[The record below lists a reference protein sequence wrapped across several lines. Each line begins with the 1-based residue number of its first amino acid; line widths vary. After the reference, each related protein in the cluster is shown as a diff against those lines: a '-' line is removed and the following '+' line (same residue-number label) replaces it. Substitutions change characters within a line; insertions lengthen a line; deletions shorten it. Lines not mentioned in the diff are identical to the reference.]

1 MGQGQRSELPSH
13 HLLNFSAY
21 STCRQ
26 EHEGFLP
33 SHSPSPGRKPAQFMD
48 VSDPTGPIPVV
59 SCPAQPLPYCSFF
72 PGSSLLLFCLWSLP
86 HTPLFLST
94 SSCSPLESP
103 FLALPFPAS
112 SHIQIIFLLMALP
125 GFLPAP
131 ITSSLAFPKAP
142 ALVSV
147 PSLLTWSPPHV
158 PWALPL
164 TSSSRGRH
172 RLECQCSTSAT
183 PSWAAASWGS
193 PMPWPTRASSF
204 SCECPQQTF

>member
-147 PSLLTWSPPHV
+147 PSLLTWSD
-158 PWALPL
+158 
-164 TSSSRGRH
+164 
-172 RLECQCSTSAT
+172 AT
-183 PSWAAASWGS
+183 RNFNLWE
-193 PMPWPTRASSF
+193 TLLNK
-204 SCECPQQTF
+204 